1 MKVIL
6 NILVIMIKIFL
17 FIFVSLDWFVFA
29 NRSDLNFISHLYLYI
44 MKIKIEVRN
53 LIAENKL
60 IHHAGS
66 ITILINYIFN

>member
-29 NRSDLNFISHLYLYI
+29 NRPDLNFISHLYLYI
-44 MKIKIEVRN
+44 MKIKIEVGN